1 MCVCVSKSIV
11 WVFFQE
17 KNIKITF
24 FKIVKF
30 FFFNI
35 GIKSKLVFNISHN
48 ININKETKSVVYYE
62 QIVENALCE
71 INDQQGWAW
80 EIYI

>member
-1 MCVCVSKSIV
+1 MCVCVSRSIV
-11 WVFFQE
+11 WGFFQE

-24 FKIVKF
+24 FKIVKKKY
-30 FFFNI
+30 FNI
-35 GIKSKLVFNISHN
+35 GIKSKLVFNISN

-62 QIVENALCE
+62 QIVENVLCE